1 MAETDFPV
9 GWPRQRPDDLRYGM
23 KARQRRRRFLAAPYS
38 ARQPARVSRGYD
50 DSLLAP
56 YQRPPEGRWDA
67 GNAIRPL
74 PRKGVK

>member
-38 ARQPARVSRGYD
+38 ARQPARVSRVTVTV
-50 DSLLAP
+50 
-56 YQRPPEGRWDA
+56 
-67 GNAIRPL
+67 IRDL
-74 PRKGVK
+74 RKGGQRHSTPS